1 MGRFEKRSQNS
12 RAGDPLAEADTA
24 LRAVTEELQTI
35 QRTVLKSLQEDI
47 QRLQAEKLR
56 LANDVQRLQQEKE
69 DLLQGRQFSD
79 LQPLLSQLAQVL
91 ANHIS
96 SQLKSSL
103 ETLANQAVEKD
114 NAVANQVLGS
124 LDDTLTITFNT
135 LQQEVKNYQNNLSQ
149 QLSRMSIQQQ
159 QGEEILAELVNRL
172 HGELVREELTTTKKG
187 ASPPTVIQFVSPF
200 DEEPTEQQQDI
211 IAWEDKP
218 TEQQNE
224 QQQDIIAWEDK
235 PTEQQNEQQ
244 QDIIAWEDKPT
255 EQQQHVSREVVT
267 KLQQTDT
274 ISQPIAPQSSLP
286 KEAIANHLLPTRI
299 VPKRE
304 TRPPTAFVPTPPP
317 PEEYTPA
324 PPPSRVRRSSIP
336 AIGLLLVV
344 LSTVA
349 TSLYNV
355 AIKVVF
361 NPGTLI
367 FGVFEVERLL
377 PPTLGNSLLILMLRM
392 LIVVPLMLVLAPM
405 MHPQVWQDLQSL
417 IQLAR
422 AKSST
427 ANAQAKQLLLLSIVS
442 GCFLFL
448 SQVLIYIAI
457 GQIAVGM
464 AITLLFIYPAI
475 SGLLAW
481 FLFRDQ
487 PNSFRLKALACICLG
502 QMLVLAGS
510 TTIGTGNV
518 LGSTTAIASGV
529 TFAVY
534 VILTRICAAKLHPV
548 SFTLINFATVLL
560 LSFIGLMLPL
570 PMNWSLLLNPN
581 NLLELILSAFI
592 LGVFT
597 LFGYLFNNVGIR
609 KLGATRSAIVGAT
622 IPALTVILA
631 GFLIQENLQPIQ
643 VLGVL
648 LVTGGTAAVSY
659 EKMRNRNKVP
669 RSKN

>member
-24 LRAVTEELQTI
+24 LQAVTEELQTI

-69 DLLQGRQFSD
+69 DLLQGQQFSD

-200 DEEPTEQQQDI
+200 DEEPT
-211 IAWEDKP
+211 
-218 TEQQNE
+218 E

-417 IQLAR
+417 IQSAR